1 MISKAKHPQ
10 LAAIYVRV
18 SSEHQAEKVS
28 PEEQETECRKLAEEM
43 GLSVINIYRDTQK
56 YRVGS
61 RLFEPSGTRTDRPNF
76 LQMLRDAA
84 DGKFDTLIAWR
95 EDRFYRGLKAMILF
109 LEVVQEN
116 RINVF
121 LARETFDQKMAPVKA
136 WVGQMEL
143 DGMKE
148 RMTMG
153 VKARLRA
160 GKANTGQDRY
170 GYRRTGEVIEVVE
183 EEAKWVRQIF
193 EWYVSR
199 VPIMEIRNR
208 LMANNAPQKGST
220 KPRTIQWA
228 RTTIQ
233 GILKAAKDYATGTKI
248 QTRDGEAF
256 EIQTQPIISEDI
268 YSQFLLVRQANK
280 KHKANHMNR
289 DYLLLGKLYCACN
302 RKWQART
309 NSYTRKNRN
318 GDKVPRKTLYGAY
331 YCPQEHKEN
340 IHPDCPRT
348 IGVAKADDLLW
359 KKIYDT
365 LSNPEV
371 LISAAK
377 RFINEKR
384 EMHGDRLR
392 ELEKLQKDLD
402 ANDLERQYIITL
414 ARKKLIKETDLEKQ
428 LAALDATEVEI
439 RRKMTLIGDVNEL
452 SEISDWEENFREY
465 LEDLRV
471 GLESLNAA
479 PQTDE
484 ERREQFE
491 LKRKFVQSV
500 VDKVTINKERE
511 LQVWFRFNLLALG
524 PQSENFR
531 ENKLAGTCTHTP
543 TSRARRRRSGC
554 GG

>member
-1 MISKAKHPQ
+1 MINKSKQPQ

-28 PEEQETECRKLAEEM
+28 PEEQEIECRKLAEEM
-43 GLSVINIYRDTQK
+43 GLSIINVYRDTQK
-56 YRVGS
+56 FRVGT
-61 RLFEPSGTRTDRPNF
+61 RLFEPSGTRTDRPGF
-76 LQMLRDAA
+76 LQMLHDAT

-109 LEVVQEN
+109 LEVIQES

-121 LARETFDQKMAPVKA
+121 LARENFDQKMAPVKA
-136 WVGQMEL
+136 WVGQLEL

-170 GYRRTGEVIEVVE
+170 GYCRVGEIIEVVE

-193 EWYVSR
+193 EWYINRVS
-199 VPIMEIRNR
+199 IMDIRNR
-208 LMANNAPQKGST
+208 LIANDAPQKGST

-233 GILKAAKDYATGTKI
+233 GILKAAKDYATGIKI

-256 EIQTQPIISEDI
+256 EIKTQPIISEDT
-268 YSQFLLVRQANK
+268 YSQFLLVRKANK

-289 DYLLLGKLYCACN
+289 DYLLLGKLYCGCN

-309 NSYTRKNRN
+309 NSYTRKKSN
-318 GDKVPRKTLYGAY
+318 GEKIPRKTLYGAY

-348 IGVAKADDLLW
+348 IGVAKADAQAW

-365 LSNPEV
+365 LSEPEV
-371 LISAAK
+371 LISAAR
-377 RFINEKR
+377 RFIHEKR

-392 ELEKLQKDLD
+392 EQEKLQKDLA

-414 ARKKLIKETDLEKQ
+414 ARKKLIKESDLEKQ
-428 LAALDATEVEI
+428 LAALDLTEIEI
-439 RRKMTLIGDVNEL
+439 RRKMALIGDVNEL
-452 SEISDWEENFREY
+452 SEISDWEEKFREH
-465 LEDLRV
+465 LEDLRI

-479 PQTDE
+479 PQSDE

-491 LKRKFVQSV
+491 LKRRFVQSV

-524 PQSENFR
+524 SQAENFR
-531 ENKLAGTCTHTP
+531 ENKLAGTYSRTP
-543 TSRARRRRSGC
+543 KSPFSRHLRGAC
-554 GG
+554 A